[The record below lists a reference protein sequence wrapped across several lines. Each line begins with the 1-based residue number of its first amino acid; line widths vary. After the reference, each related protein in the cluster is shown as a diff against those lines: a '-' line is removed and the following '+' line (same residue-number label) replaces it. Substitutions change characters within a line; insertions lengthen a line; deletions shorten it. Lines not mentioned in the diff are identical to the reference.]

1 MGSLDG
7 WSSARSFRKSAAAV
21 KATTN
26 RAECVSGAPLR
37 HSSARAMSSI
47 AIASPIASVD
57 ARPAY
62 APNGPPPIES
72 GKACSAARIST
83 PASAAGNE
91 TPASANPAPNTAA
104 ASAAAVSARRGGH
117 TNAPAGRQE
126 SESTCIA
133 SSRQSSELGTNVVEL
148 VIVKTRPVP
157 ARGAVQESRCPGTYW
172 SRRGWPASRCR
183 WPGLPSAEQSPPAGF
198 LEIAAR
204 TSTVSCG

>member
-57 ARPAY
+57 A
-62 APNGPPPIES
+62 
-72 GKACSAARIST
+72 AAGVRAERAASHREREGLQRRRIST

-91 TPASANPAPNTAA
+91 TPASANPAPNAAA
-104 ASAAAVSARRGGH
+104 ASAAAVTRAAGATQRAGGAAGERVHLHRQLAPIVRAGHERGGARDRENQTRAGARRHRNLDVLVRIGRD
-117 TNAPAGRQE
+117 AAGPRH
-126 SESTCIA
+126 
-133 SSRQSSELGTNVVEL
+133 VVDGQVHRRL
-148 VIVKTRPVP
+148 SDPLRP
-157 ARGAVQESRCPGTYW
+157 GC
-172 SRRGWPASRCR
+172 
-183 WPGLPSAEQSPPAGF
+183 